1 MYKDSVEKFKAFG
14 IDTEKAIST
23 LSSIPVSIHCWQAD
37 DVMGFEKNR
46 GALSGGIQATG
57 DYPGRARNFD
67 EMKEDLD
74 YALSLIPGK
83 KRINIHA
90 SYKTSDSTHDRNEL
104 DAEDFRLW
112 IEYARARNLA
122 LDFNPTFFSH
132 PMVKDNLTLSS
143 PDEEVR
149 RFWIEHGKRCRKI
162 ASVFAKELGSYSVCN
177 LWIPD
182 GYKEIP
188 ADRIGPRQR
197 LKESLDEIY
206 SEPLEGVIDAVESKV
221 FGIGL
226 ESFTVGSNEFYL
238 SYASR
243 HKGVYQLLD
252 NGHYH
257 PTEMVSEKI
266 SALLAFFDKLPLHVT
281 RPVRWDSDH
290 VVRLDDEII
299 EIAKEIVRCDALERV
314 LIALDYF
321 DASVNRIAAWVVG
334 VRSTQKAL
342 LLALLEPSDE
352 LKKAEEN
359 ADWTKMLALSEEVK
373 MLPYSDVWE
382 EYLKREGLESGFSWY
397 ESIMEYEKNVL
408 SKRI

>member
-1 MYKDSVEKFKAFG
+1 MYKDAVEKFKAFG

-46 GALSGGIQATG
+46 GALSGGIQTTG

-149 RFWIEHGKRCRKI
+149 RFWIEHGRRCRKI

-188 ADRIGPRQR
+188 ADRIGPRKR

>member
-1 MYKDSVEKFKAFG
+1 MYKDAVEKFKAFG

-46 GALSGGIQATG
+46 GALSGGIQTTG

-162 ASVFAKELGSYSVCN
+162 ASVFAKEFGSYSVCN

-188 ADRIGPRQR
+188 ADRIGPRKR

>member
-1 MYKDSVEKFKAFG
+1 MYKDAVEKFKAFG

-46 GALSGGIQATG
+46 GALSGGIQTTG

-188 ADRIGPRQR
+188 ADRIGPRKR

-206 SEPLEGVIDAVESKV
+206 SEPFEGVIDAVESKV

>member
-1 MYKDSVEKFKAFG
+1 MYKDAVEKFKAFG
-14 IDTEKAIST
+14 IDTEKAIFT

-46 GALSGGIQATG
+46 GALSGGIQTTG

-149 RFWIEHGKRCRKI
+149 RFWIEHGRRCRKI

-188 ADRIGPRQR
+188 ADRIGPRKR

>member
-1 MYKDSVEKFKAFG
+1 MYKDAVEKFKAFG

-46 GALSGGIQATG
+46 GALSGGIQTTG

>member
-1 MYKDSVEKFKAFG
+1 MYKDAMEKFKAFG

-23 LSSIPVSIHCWQAD
+23 LSSVPVSIHCWQAD

-46 GALSGGIQATG
+46 GALSGGIQTTG
-57 DYPGRARNFD
+57 DYPGRARNFE

-143 PDEEVR
+143 PVEEVR

-188 ADRIGPRQR
+188 ADRIGPRKR

-266 SALLAFFDKLPLHVT
+266 SALLTFFDKLPLHVT

-299 EIAKEIVRCDALERV
+299 EIAKEIVRCNALERV

-342 LLALLEPSDE
+342 LLALLEPSKE
-352 LKKAEEN
+352 LKEAEEK

-408 SKRI
+408 SKRV

>member
-1 MYKDSVEKFKAFG
+1 MYKDAVEKFKAFG

-46 GALSGGIQATG
+46 GALSGGIQTTG

-188 ADRIGPRQR
+188 ADRIGPRKR

>member
-1 MYKDSVEKFKAFG
+1 MYKDAVEKFKAFG

-46 GALSGGIQATG
+46 GALSGGIQTTG

-188 ADRIGPRQR
+188 ADRVGPRKR
-197 LKESLDEIY
+197 LKDSLDEIY

>member
-1 MYKDSVEKFKAFG
+1 MYKDAVEKFKAFG

-46 GALSGGIQATG
+46 GALSGGIQTTG

-188 ADRIGPRQR
+188 ADRIGPRKR

-266 SALLAFFDKLPLHVT
+266 SALLAFFDKLPLHVS

>member
-1 MYKDSVEKFKAFG
+1 MYKDAVEKFKAFG

-46 GALSGGIQATG
+46 GALSGGIQTTG

-149 RFWIEHGKRCRKI
+149 RFWIEHGRRCRKI

-188 ADRIGPRQR
+188 ADRIGPRKR

-206 SEPLEGVIDAVESKV
+206 SEPFEGVIDAVESKV